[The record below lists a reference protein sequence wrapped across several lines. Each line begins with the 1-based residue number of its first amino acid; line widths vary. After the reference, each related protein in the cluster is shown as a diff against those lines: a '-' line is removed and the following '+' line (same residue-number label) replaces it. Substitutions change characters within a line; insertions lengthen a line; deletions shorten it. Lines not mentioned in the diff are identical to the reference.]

1 MSEFFQN
8 LSLQALSELDE
19 TTNIKFDAINELNI
33 FINQKKNQ
41 RLSFNLVN
49 VFKLEN
55 KKIEED
61 VLIIV

>member
-49 VFKLEN
+49 VFKSEN

-61 VLIIV
+61 VLIIF